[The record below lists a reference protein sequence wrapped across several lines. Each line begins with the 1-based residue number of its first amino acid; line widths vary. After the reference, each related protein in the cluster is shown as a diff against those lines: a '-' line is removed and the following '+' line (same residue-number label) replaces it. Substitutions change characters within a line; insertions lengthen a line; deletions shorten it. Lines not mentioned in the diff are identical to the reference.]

1 MTLGLVEGARVK
13 HVTSTKAN
21 MEVIAHGARLAISK
35 HCASH
40 IVV

>member
-21 MEVIAHGARLAISK
+21 MEIVVHGARIALSK
-35 HCASH
+35 HCASN